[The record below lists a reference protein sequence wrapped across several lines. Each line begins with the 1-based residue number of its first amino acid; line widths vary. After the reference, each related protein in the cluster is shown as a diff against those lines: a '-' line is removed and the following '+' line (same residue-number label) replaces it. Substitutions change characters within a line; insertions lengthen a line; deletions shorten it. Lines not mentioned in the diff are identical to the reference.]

1 MEAVQSGSHTQRRR
15 TTEAAVAFQNIQ
27 GTVFVF
33 DKLKQDVPGQS
44 DGRAAASMAD
54 PFDIGAVYAVVVTC
68 DSPWITTS
76 RVLTIQPLGIAFW
89 ERYRSTLY
97 SRPWTWG

>member
-33 DKLKQDVPGQS
+33 DKLKQDVSGQS
-44 DGRAAASMAD
+44 DGRGRLMQIFS
-54 PFDIGAVYAVVVTC
+54 ISG
-68 DSPWITTS
+68 
-76 RVLTIQPLGIAFW
+76 QP
-89 ERYRSTLY
+89 TL
-97 SRPWTWG
+97 